1 MKKVFLL
8 LFLGLSLVSQSQT
21 RVGGVVLDEQEKPVP
36 FANVFFTNSSV
47 GSITNDDGTFYIESK
62 NSYDSLTVSYMGY
75 ETKTLVLT
83 SNYATNLRIQIKPEA
98 SALGQVV
105 IYQGKT
111 SKKNNPAIDILRKI
125 WENKR
130 KNGLNQFDYYEYDKY
145 EKVEFDINTID
156 SALINSRI
164 FKGIEFIFDQID
176 TSRITGKNYLPIF
189 INEALY
195 EIYGSNLYNKEKEIV
210 IGNKNSG
217 FSNNKTLVEYV
228 QNLYEEYNVY
238 ENYIKIFEKSFTSP
252 LSTTGI
258 NMYNYVLADSA
269 FIDNKWCYKIVYY
282 PRRKNELTFKGDF
295 WVNDTTWAIKEINLQ
310 VTKSANI
317 NWTRD
322 LYIEQEFEV
331 LNDSVFLI
339 KRDYFLSDFSLSDKK
354 TARGIYGKRTTLYDD
369 YKFDVPRSKEFYDLK
384 PDPYRDEIYNR
395 DTTFWNAHRMEPL
408 NKDERQV
415 YKMLDTLKTVKAFQR
430 LYDIGSILVTN
441 YIEFDGFDYGPVFST
456 FGYNEVEGLRL
467 RTGGRTYFG
476 HNDLWRLE
484 GFLAYGFKDEE
495 FKYGLSGKLMLDRK
509 LRLMISAGHREDVEQ
524 LGASLTNTND
534 VLGRSLASSSLITV
548 SANNTLSHINLST
561 IALELEPVKNFN
573 IHIGGSYR
581 KLIPASPDFSFDYY
595 TDESQTT
602 TESTIEQAEI
612 STLLRFTPGRI
623 TSGYGVDR
631 SIINDDEFPELALN
645 YTVGMTGIFNSGFNY
660 ERIQFF
666 YRHPFVL
673 GGVGNMTTTF
683 EAGKTFGE
691 VSLGLLNVVPGNQS
705 YFSIFGTFP
714 LLNYYEFVT
723 DTYVSLHV
731 EHNFGG
737 RFLSRIPLIRKLDL
751 REIVTIRG
759 IWGEISEENQMLNAS
774 TSHPLLFAPSDEP
787 YYSYSVGVGNIFKIF
802 RVDFHFRGNYF
813 DTPDAR
819 DFGVTGTFEFSF

>member
-1 MKKVFLL
+1 
-8 LFLGLSLVSQSQT
+8 
-21 RVGGVVLDEQEKPVP
+21 KPVP

-176 TSRITGKNYLPIF
+176 TSRVTGKNYLPIF

-395 DTTFWNAHRMEPL
+395 VITSLNARFMKPL
-408 NKDERQV
+408 NKVEKKV
-415 YKMLDTLKTVKAFQR
+415 YNMLD
-430 LYDIGSILVTN
+430 
-441 YIEFDGFDYGPVFST
+441 
-456 FGYNEVEGLRL
+456 
-467 RTGGRTYFG
+467 
-476 HNDLWRLE
+476 
-484 GFLAYGFKDEE
+484 
-495 FKYGLSGKLMLDRK
+495 ML
-509 LRLMISAGHREDVEQ
+509 
-524 LGASLTNTND
+524 
-534 VLGRSLASSSLITV
+534 
-548 SANNTLSHINLST
+548 
-561 IALELEPVKNFN
+561 
-573 IHIGGSYR
+573 
-581 KLIPASPDFSFDYY
+581 
-595 TDESQTT
+595 
-602 TESTIEQAEI
+602 
-612 STLLRFTPGRI
+612 
-623 TSGYGVDR
+623 
-631 SIINDDEFPELALN
+631 
-645 YTVGMTGIFNSGFNY
+645 
-660 ERIQFF
+660 
-666 YRHPFVL
+666 
-673 GGVGNMTTTF
+673 
-683 EAGKTFGE
+683 
-691 VSLGLLNVVPGNQS
+691 
-705 YFSIFGTFP
+705 
-714 LLNYYEFVT
+714 
-723 DTYVSLHV
+723 
-731 EHNFGG
+731 
-737 RFLSRIPLIRKLDL
+737 
-751 REIVTIRG
+751 
-759 IWGEISEENQMLNAS
+759 
-774 TSHPLLFAPSDEP
+774 
-787 YYSYSVGVGNIFKIF
+787 
-802 RVDFHFRGNYF
+802 
-813 DTPDAR
+813 
-819 DFGVTGTFEFSF
+819 